1 MTVLLPPAARSGPT
15 LGLVR
20 GAAQG
25 RFALQRCGGCGAF
38 LYPVRDVCPHC
49 LSQDFGFDDA
59 PDTGTLLSE
68 TTVNITSDPYF
79 RTLPPVRQ
87 GLVQADCGVT
97 MIAFVHPACPPEGRV
112 RLSLKLDR
120 AGMPVVYAHPET
132 GDADM
137 QDDPHWRALTADP
150 KGRRVLI
157 TDAAHPAAQPLADA
171 LTEAGAEVIL
181 PDASELDLTSD
192 ASVTA
197 LADKIGA
204 TVDIVVH
211 TAGTYHAGGIG
222 GVTGGGTDATRNS
235 LEKGALGLMRLAA
248 AFGPKLGENA
258 VAWVNLLSLSAQMAT
273 PGAAGYDAAQAAT
286 LSVAQSLRADMAKR
300 GIRVINLF
308 SGALDHPA
316 FAAAPPPKLPPQAL
330 AKAVVAALQQGLEDV
345 YVGPEAEEFRDRM
358 AKDPKAVER
367 MMWG

>member
-1 MTVLLPPAARSGPT
+1 MTVLLPPAARSIPT

-38 LYPVRDVCPHC
+38 LYPVRDVCPAC
-49 LSQDFGFDDA
+49 LSQDFGFEDA

-97 MIAFVHPACPPEGRV
+97 MIAFVHPACAPEGRV

-120 AGMPVVYAHPET
+120 AGMPVVYAQPET

-157 TDAAHPAAQPLADA
+157 TDATHPAAQPLAEA
-171 LTEAGAEVIL
+171 LTKAGAKVIQ
-181 PDASELDLTSD
+181 PDAAELDLTSD
-192 ASVTA
+192 ASVAA
-197 LADKIGA
+197 LAEKIGA
-204 TVDIVVH
+204 TVDIVIH
-211 TAGTYHAGGIG
+211 TAGAFHAGG
-222 GVTGGGTDATRNS
+222 VTDDTGATRNS
-235 LEKGALGLMRLAA
+235 LEKGPLGLMRLAA
-248 AFGPKLGENA
+248 AFGPKLGEGA
-258 VAWVNLLSLSAQMAT
+258 VAWVNLLGLNAQMAT
-273 PGAAGYDAAQAAT
+273 PGAAGFAAAQAAT

-330 AKAVVAALQQGLEDV
+330 AKAVVTALQQGLEDV